1 MGDPSAALTNGLTTI
16 LQLTQARGRMVLGLP
31 WTSWYPCLS
40 RVAIT
45 TTSGEAPLA
54 MIAQV
59 MINLSLSMEQTHW
72 DGACSSTILT
82 STLLTI
88 FPSTQPLAS
97 QMMVVLA
104 KDFVI

>member
-16 LQLTQARGRMVLGLP
+16 LQLTQAQGRMVLGPP
-31 WTSWYPCLS
+31 WTSWCLCLS

-45 TTSGEAPLA
+45 TTSGEVPLA
-54 MIAQV
+54 MIVQV

-72 DGACSSTILT
+72 DGACSLTIPT
-82 STLLTI
+82 STLLTT

-97 QMMVVLA
+97 QMTVALA